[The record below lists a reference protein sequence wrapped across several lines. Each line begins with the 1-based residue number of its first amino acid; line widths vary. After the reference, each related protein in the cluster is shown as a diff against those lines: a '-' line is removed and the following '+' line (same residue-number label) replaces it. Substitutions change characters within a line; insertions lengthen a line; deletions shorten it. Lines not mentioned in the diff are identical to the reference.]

1 MKKRIACLAAAA
13 ALCLTACAGESFSDN
28 EFLSRGVAR
37 SRDTS
42 LTFNYA
48 DGASEPPLAYNSF
61 ANTTATFGFKLL
73 RRSYREDGNTAVMPA
88 NAILQLSLLLN
99 GAKGDTKQEILFA
112 LGNELSADSLNTCSS
127 YFQSRMQTVGRK
139 YLEQQSEDGKDI
151 SPTLTIP
158 RMLFLNDG
166 NDFRKTFLQ
175 ANADFFG
182 ADILR
187 FDFAD
192 DMARVKLDDLIK
204 TEKPPFDEND
214 SMYSYSSLTFT
225 DTWLTPYGADSSADG
240 TFLHSE
246 EILMQ
251 SDRAK
256 GVVKYTETNP
266 LKALFIL
273 PDGDFDTYVKTFD
286 SAEYF
291 KLLESVDIT
300 KRQGVQLRPFS
311 VDGGLVDRKDT
322 LSAVGLNT
330 LFSDKSDFGN
340 LAHGDANRL
349 DSFFESMPGVT
360 FSASGI
366 STETMQSDAALTQ
379 DTAPEKEEWK
389 DDLVF
394 DKPFLFMLID
404 NESST
409 PLYIAAIK
417 EI

>member
-13 ALCLTACAGESFSDN
+13 ALCLTACAGEGFSDN

-166 NDFRKTFLQ
+166 KRQ
-175 ANADFFG
+175 PRSREGVQEAQW
-182 ADILR
+182 IL
-187 FDFAD
+187 
-192 DMARVKLDDLIK
+192 LD
-204 TEKPPFDEND
+204 
-214 SMYSYSSLTFT
+214 Y
-225 DTWLTPYGADSSADG
+225 
-240 TFLHSE
+240 
-246 EILMQ
+246 
-251 SDRAK
+251 
-256 GVVKYTETNP
+256 
-266 LKALFIL
+266 
-273 PDGDFDTYVKTFD
+273 GDFIVHIMHDEARDFYH
-286 SAEYF
+286 
-291 KLLESVDIT
+291 LE
-300 KRQGVQLRPFS
+300 
-311 VDGGLVDRKDT
+311 
-322 LSAVGLNT
+322 
-330 LFSDKSDFGN
+330 
-340 LAHGDANRL
+340 RL
-349 DSFFESMPGVT
+349 WRDCPQIELPLEHPEEPQ
-360 FSASGI
+360 
-366 STETMQSDAALTQ
+366 STER
-379 DTAPEKEEWK
+379 
-389 DDLVF
+389 
-394 DKPFLFMLID
+394 
-404 NESST
+404 
-409 PLYIAAIK
+409 
-417 EI
+417 